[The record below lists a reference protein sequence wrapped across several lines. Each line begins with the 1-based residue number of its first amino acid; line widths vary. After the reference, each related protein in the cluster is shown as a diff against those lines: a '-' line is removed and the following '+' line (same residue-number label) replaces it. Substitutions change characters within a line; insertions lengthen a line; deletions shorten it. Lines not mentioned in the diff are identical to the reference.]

1 MNCTKIPLLGVV
13 VPCFNEEAVLPET
26 IKRFSEIFE
35 NLIEKNIIVKDSFIL
50 FVDDGSKDKTWD
62 LIKHSA
68 KKNPFVRGIKLSKN
82 QGHQN
87 ALLAGMNEVLNRC
100 DCMISIDA
108 DLQQDPKAMEEM
120 LEKYKEGYEVVLG
133 VRDSRDTDS
142 FFKKFTAQSY
152 YRVMQLMGVDI
163 ETNHADYRL
172 LSNRAL
178 QFFLK
183 FREKNIFIRGM
194 VKLIGLK
201 STKVIFKNADRFA
214 GESKY
219 PLKKMLQFAWN
230 GITSFSLM
238 PLKIITFV
246 GFVIFLIT
254 IGLSFYVFY
263 SVYISDTA
271 VPGWASTVLPMYF
284 LGGIELL
291 ALGIIG
297 EYIGKIYVEVKDRPL
312 YFIEERI
319 D

>member
-1 MNCTKIPLLGVV
+1 MNSIKTPRLAVV

-26 IKRFSEIFE
+26 IKRFSAIFQD
-35 NLIEKNIIVKDSFIL
+35 LISKKLISQDSYIL
-50 FVDDGSKDKTWD
+50 FVDDGSVDRTWEI
-62 LIKHSA
+62 IKESA
-68 KKNPFVRGIKLSKN
+68 KENPFVKGIKLSKN

-87 ALLAGMNEVLNRC
+87 ALLAGMREVANRC
-100 DCMISIDA
+100 DVMISIDA
-108 DLQQDPKAMEEM
+108 DLQQDPEAMEEM
-120 LEKYKEGYEVVLG
+120 LKKYQEGYEVVLG

-142 FFKKFTAQSY
+142 FFKKFTAQAY
-152 YRVMQLMGVDI
+152 YKVMQLMGVDI

-178 QFFLK
+178 NYFLE

-194 VKLIGLK
+194 VKLVGLK

-238 PLKIITFV
+238 PLKIITVV
-246 GFVIFLIT
+246 GFLIFFVSLI
-254 IGLSFYVFY
+254 LSFYVFY
-263 SVYISDTA
+263 SVFISKSA

-284 LGGIELL
+284 LSGIELL

>member
-1 MNCTKIPLLGVV
+1 MDSSKTPQLAVV

-26 IKRFSEIFE
+26 IKRFSTIFQ
-35 NLIEKNIIVKDSFIL
+35 NLIDKRLISQNSFIL
-50 FVDDGSKDKTWD
+50 FVDDGSVDKTWD
-62 LIKHSA
+62 IIKSSA
-68 KKNPFVRGIKLSKN
+68 KENPFVKGIKLSKN

-87 ALLAGMNEVLNRC
+87 ALLAGMKEVANRC

-108 DLQQDPKAMEEM
+108 DLQQDPEAMEEM
-120 LEKYKEGYEVVLG
+120 IKKYQEGFEVVLG
-133 VRDSRDTDS
+133 VRDSRETDS

-152 YRVMQLMGVDI
+152 YKVMQLMGVDI

-178 QFFLK
+178 NYFLQ

-194 VKLIGLK
+194 VKLVGLK
-201 STKVIFKNADRFA
+201 STKIIFKNADRFA

-219 PLKKMLQFAWN
+219 PLKKMLNFAWD
-230 GITSFSLM
+230 GITSFSLI
-238 PLKIITFV
+238 PLKIITFI
-246 GFVIFLIT
+246 GFVIFLISV
-254 IGLSFYVFY
+254 ILSFYVLY
-263 SVYISDTA
+263 SVFISKSA

-291 ALGIIG
+291 ALGVIG
-297 EYIGKIYVEVKDRPL
+297 EYIGKIYIEVKDRPL
-312 YFIEERI
+312 YFIEERV

>member
-1 MNCTKIPLLGVV
+1 MGTHKIPRLAVV

-26 IKRFSEIFE
+26 IKRFSAIFQD
-35 NLIEKNIIVKDSFIL
+35 LINKKLISKDSFIL
-50 FVDDGSKDKTWD
+50 FVDDGSIDRTWEI
-62 LIKHSA
+62 IKESA
-68 KKNPFVRGIKLSKN
+68 KENPFIKGIKLSKN

-87 ALLAGMNEVLNRC
+87 ALLAGMREVANKC
-100 DCMISIDA
+100 DVMISIDA
-108 DLQQDPKAMEEM
+108 DLQQDPAAMEEM
-120 LEKYKEGYEVVLG
+120 LKKYQEGYEVVLG

-142 FFKKFTAQSY
+142 FFKKFTAQAY
-152 YRVMQLMGVDI
+152 YKIMQLMGVDI

-178 QFFLK
+178 NYFLK

-194 VKLIGLK
+194 VKLVGLK

-219 PLKKMLQFAWN
+219 PLKKMLNFAWD
-230 GITSFSLM
+230 GITSFSLV
-238 PLKIITFV
+238 PLKIITFI
-246 GFVIFLIT
+246 GFIIFLIT
-254 IGLSFYVFY
+254 IALSLYVLY
-263 SVYISDTA
+263 SVFISGTA

-297 EYIGKIYVEVKDRPL
+297 EYIGKIYIEVKDRPL
-312 YFIEERI
+312 YFIEERV

>member
-1 MNCTKIPLLGVV
+1 MSSSRVPRLGVV
-13 VPCFNEEAVLPET
+13 VPCYNEQEVLPET
-26 IKRFSEIFE
+26 IKRFSNIFNDLIDK
-35 NLIEKNIIVKDSFIL
+35 NLITKDSFIL
-50 FVDDGSKDKTWD
+50 FVDDGSIDNTWEI
-62 LIKHSA
+62 IKSSA
-68 KKNPFVRGIKLSKN
+68 KEKSFIKGVKLSKN

-87 ALLAGMNEVLNRC
+87 ALHAGMREVANRC
-100 DCMISIDA
+100 DVMISIDA
-108 DLQQDPKAMEEM
+108 DLQQDPAAMEDM
-120 LEKYKEGYEVVLG
+120 LKKYQEGYEVVLG

-152 YRVMQLMGVDI
+152 YKVMQLMGVDI

-178 QFFLK
+178 NYFLE

-194 VKLIGLK
+194 VKLVGLK

-219 PLKKMLQFAWN
+219 PLKKMLHFAWN
-230 GITSFSLM
+230 GITSFSLI
-238 PLKIITFV
+238 PLKIITFI
-246 GFVIFLIT
+246 GFIIFLVT
-254 IGLSFYVFY
+254 IGLSFYVLY
-263 SVYISDTA
+263 SVFISGTA

-291 ALGIIG
+291 ALGVIG

-312 YFIEERI
+312 YFIEERV
-319 D
+319 